1 MDTNDIKPNK
11 TSRINVLNKILE
23 LGNLTNAQQ
32 LYLNYADKLGLDV
45 NWLCEN
51 VISTHDNIYRIN
63 GLIWKYKYVSLE
75 DDIIKNE
82 LLLELEYIKKYI
94 SPEKKKE
101 LEEIKKQEQEKLKLN
116 NYPLSATMF
125 IPAPINNIYVSSGTS
140 IIDNM
145 VDSHNTILTDE
156 YLFKILDGQ
165 VENPKIK
172 DSSEH
177 GIRIVE
183 LNTFITCYRFENPE
197 FYMPKTINKPTIR
210 LIIE

>member
-11 TSRINVLNKILE
+11 TNRINVLNKILE
-23 LGNLTNAQQ
+23 LGNLTSAQQ

-82 LLLELEYIKKYI
+82 LLLELEYIKEYI
-94 SPEKKKE
+94 SPEKKKK

-116 NYPLSATMF
+116 NYPLSTTMF
-125 IPAPINNIYVSSGTS
+125 IPAPTNSSYVFSGTS
-140 IIDNM
+140 IIDTIANKQ
-145 VDSHNTILTDE
+145 TILTDE

-165 VENPKIK
+165 IENPKIK
-172 DSSEH
+172 DSSEL

-197 FYMPKTINKPTIR
+197 FHMPKTINKPKLR
-210 LIIE
+210 LVID